1 MWDKVKKT
9 ILPAVISVAVFI
21 LMSKLTGYGCP
32 IRRVT
37 GFSCPGCGMTRAYIA
52 LLSGDIRGAFYY
64 HPLFLL
70 PIPAA
75 ALIIAEKKIPP
86 RAYNISMAVIASLFI
101 AVYIIRMA
109 KGSPV
114 LSMDIREG
122 SVYKIFDLM
131 FKMIGRIKGN
141 G

>member
-21 LMSKLTGYGCP
+21 LMSKLTGYGCL
-32 IRRVT
+32 IRRAT

-86 RAYNISMAVIASLFI
+86 MAYNISMAVIASLFI
-101 AVYIIRMA
+101 AVYITRMA